1 MFNKFIVAMIA
12 TLGLVSTVSAQESCC
27 RDPNRS
33 DVQIYGRL
41 DVGYIGANSVQNSA
55 GQTVGISQISS
66 SPMYTSHLGFIAR
79 ENLGGGTSVYARFEG
94 QVNPADGS
102 SGISSSSAATNG
114 MFSREANIGIQNKS
128 WGTFI
133 IGRQVNS
140 IYQYFNQQ
148 DVRGGFA
155 FGSSLLYVADGSSF
169 GGTATS
175 KTGISSYTGGTYLSN
190 AVSYQTPTYAGF
202 TGRLLY
208 SAGNT
213 AGDIDNNQKMGMAVS
228 YDKNMFLG
236 TTGYYNSRNSTGG
249 ITGRYYWLGAGVRPV
264 KDLTVRAGY
273 TIFENPMTKGINAA
287 NSQWALSQV
296 STEYQFTPTVKGW
309 LGYYEMSD
317 QINSANK
324 NNMKSVGAEYA
335 FSKRTQIYTAVSFVT
350 NEGTAGWAGY
360 GGGGANANS
369 LNTTAFASTIGAG
382 KSQTATTVGM
392 VHRF

>member
-1 MFNKFIVAMIA
+1 MFKKYALAVLLAAGFSATAM
-12 TLGLVSTVSAQESCC
+12 AQESCC

-33 DVQIYGRL
+33 DVQIYGRI
-41 DVGYIGANSVQNSA
+41 DVGYIGSNSVQNSA

-66 SPMYTSHLGFIAR
+66 SPMYTSNIGFIAR
-79 ENLGGGTSVYARFEG
+79 EKLSGETSVYARLEA

-114 MFSREANIGIQNKS
+114 MFSRESNLGIQNKT
-128 WGTFI
+128 WGTLI
-133 IGRQVNS
+133 IGRQVNPV
-140 IYQYFNQQ
+140 YQYFNQQ

-155 FGSSLLYVADGSSF
+155 FGSSLVYMADGSSF
-169 GGTATS
+169 GGTATT
-175 KTGISSYTGGTYLSN
+175 KTGISNITGGPYVGN
-190 AVSYQTPTYAGF
+190 AVSYQTPTYAGI

-213 AGDIDNNQKMGMAVS
+213 AGDIENNQKMGLALS
-228 YDKNMFLG
+228 YNKGMWLG
-236 TTGYYNSRNSTGG
+236 TTGYYNARNSTGN
-249 ITGRYYWLGAGVRPV
+249 ITGRYYWLGGGVKPV
-264 KDLTVRAGY
+264 KNLTVRGGY
-273 TIFENPMTKGINAA
+273 TVFENPTTKGANTA

-296 STEYQFTPTVKGW
+296 SSEYQFTSKVKGW
-309 LGYYEMSD
+309 VGYYQMND

-369 LNTTAFASTIGAG
+369 LNTTAFPSSIGAG